1 MFDFSDR
8 VVIVTGAAGNLGS
21 AVARAFQA
29 AGAKLVLVDR
39 AADRLPR
46 LFPDLVDSP
55 NHFLATSV
63 DLTNADAMEK
73 MVDGTIKRLGRVDV
87 LINTAGGYR
96 AGTPVHETP
105 FETWDFMFNLN
116 ARTVLITSRAVTPHM
131 LQQGSGKIINVAAR
145 AALKGGAKMAAYS
158 ASKSAVIRLTESM
171 AAELKKDGI
180 NVNCVLPSTIDT
192 PQNREAMPKANHG
205 RWVKPEAIADVI
217 LFLASDAACAVQGAA
232 IPVYGKG

>member
-8 VVIVTGAAGNLGS
+8 VVMVTGAAGNLGR
-21 AVARAFQA
+21 AVAQAFQA

-39 AADRLPR
+39 AADRLQR

-55 NHFLATSV
+55 NYFLATSV
-63 DLTNADAMEK
+63 DMTDADAVEA
-73 MVDGTIKRLGRVDV
+73 MVDEAVKRFGRIDV
-87 LINTAGGYR
+87 LANTVGGFR

-105 FETWDFMFNLN
+105 LETWDFLLNLN
-116 ARTVLITSRAVTPHM
+116 ARTVFTASRAIIPHM
-131 LQQGSGKIINVAAR
+131 LRQGSGKIVNVAAR

-158 ASKSAVIRLTESM
+158 LSKSGVVRLTESM

-180 NVNCVLPSTIDT
+180 NVNCVLPGTIDT
-192 PQNREAMPKANHG
+192 PQNRKAMPKADHS
-205 RWVKPEAIADVI
+205 RWVKPKAIANVI
-217 LFLASDAACAVQGAA
+217 LFLASDAARAVQGAA